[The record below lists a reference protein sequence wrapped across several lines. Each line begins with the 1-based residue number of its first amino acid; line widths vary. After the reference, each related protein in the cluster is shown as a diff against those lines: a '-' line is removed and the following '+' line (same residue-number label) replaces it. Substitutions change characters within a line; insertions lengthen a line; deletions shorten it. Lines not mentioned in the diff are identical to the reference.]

1 MPLAPPVT
9 TATLPANVPSA
20 MLPPLFLEPCVCRE
34 TASYTQA
41 LWKYRAL
48 GGVAALSDAELESLV
63 YTLRA

>member
-1 MPLAPPVT
+1 
-9 TATLPANVPSA
+9 